1 MQQLLQSNFH
11 ERAGDLAR
19 DFAAAQPFRH
29 IVVDD
34 FLDPHFCQCLMTEFP
49 AFDERKAINELGVA
63 GRKAAVPQISRI
75 SAAYKEFDTLMRDR
89 DFLTT
94 MGRIAGIPDL
104 LYDPDYLGGGTHE
117 NLDGQDLD
125 LHVDFNYHPKRM
137 QHRRLNLI
145 VFLNPE
151 WQASWGGCLELH
163 KDPWN
168 PEPGGGKAIVPL
180 ANRAVLFETT
190 ECSWHGFPPITL
202 PEEVRHVSRRSVA
215 VYFYTKERPQQENAH
230 PHGTVYVP
238 RPLPGH
244 LEAGYTLQRA
254 DVEALQ
260 IMNER
265 RNAQLQFL
273 YERELEFS
281 EAISG
286 ITGSISFR
294 LGRALTWPLRKLRR

>member
-1 MQQLLQSNFH
+1 M
-11 ERAGDLAR
+11 A
-19 DFAAAQPFRH
+19 
-29 IVVDD
+29 
-34 FLDPHFCQCLMTEFP
+34 EFP

-63 GRKAAVPQISRI
+63 GRKAAVPRISRI
-75 SAAYKEFDTLMRDR
+75 SAAYKEFDSLICDAG
-89 DFLTT
+89 FLAT
-94 MGRIAGIPDL
+94 MGRIAGIPNL
-104 LYDPDYLGGGTHE
+104 IYDPDYVGGGTHE

-125 LHVDFNYHPKRM
+125 LHVDFNFHPTRLL
-137 QHRRLNLI
+137 HRRLNLI
-145 VFLNPE
+145 VFLNAE
-151 WQASWGGCLELH
+151 WQPSWGGCLELH
-163 KDPWN
+163 KDPWE
-168 PEPGGGKAIVPL
+168 PEAGGTKTVVPL

-190 ECSWHGFPPITL
+190 ERSWHGFPPITL
-202 PEEVRHVSRRSVA
+202 PQEMRDVSRRSVA
-215 VYFYTKERPQQENAH
+215 VYFYTKARPQQETAR

-273 YERELEFS
+273 YERELEFP

-294 LGRALTWPLRKLRR
+294 LGRALTWPLRKPRR